1 MLNLIIFFCVAI
13 DPRYKLS
20 DYTKMATL
28 EMFGHEIG
36 EELWEKVNKS
46 FHALFE
52 EYRNLYAPS
61 ETSHS
66 SQLILRRLQKRAR
79 G

>member
-36 EELWEKVNKS
+36 EELWEK
-46 FHALFE
+46 
-52 EYRNLYAPS
+52 S
-61 ETSHS
+61 E
-66 SQLILRRLQKRAR
+66 QIFPCFI
-79 G
+79 